1 MIVYFYQFTKC
12 KVSDQKSSKS
22 HQYLVLLPFAFKP
35 ASILI
40 GTLATS
46 QGTLRIVD
54 AVVGQGNLV
63 QQMKNTSSLFPFE
76 IGRCPAVPSAQNW
89 QKPVGPRYTHL
100 LSREVWPE
108 VVFMEELQPKS
119 HTSDIETRPSDST
132 MHKNIGT
139 GVQKNGSRCSGLM
152 TQNFKYLPVAEDRLF
167 A

>member
-1 MIVYFYQFTKC
+1 M
-12 KVSDQKSSKS
+12 
-22 HQYLVLLPFAFKP
+22 
-35 ASILI
+35 
-40 GTLATS
+40 
-46 QGTLRIVD
+46 RIVD

-63 QQMKNTSSLFPFE
+63 QQMKDTSSLLPFK

-100 LSREVWPE
+100 LSGEVWPE

-119 HTSDIETRPSDST
+119 HTSDVGTRPSDSS

-152 TQNFKYLPVAEDRLF
+152 SQNLKYLAVAEGSLF
-167 A
+167 VEGLESGTIMSVCRQQ